1 MRTHFHSRIIGLA
14 VLCFLQTAKVGILSG
29 NETPILPNGGFETA
43 GERSDWPDFW
53 EPPKSGVTWE
63 TEAGNRFV
71 KLQSPS
77 PGELVTL
84 HRALPVP
91 PGAQALE
98 LTWKQRV
105 TGLKIGRKPWFDVR
119 MVVQFEDAEG
129 RLIEKQPKHPSASK
143 DTRGWVNRRTAFLV
157 PEKAAKLVVMPTLF
171 YPAAGI
177 LEVDDLAVN
186 LADPAPLL
194 AQEKIDEEVARE
206 HHVPAEEPKREKWP
220 SELRVQGNRLIDAK
234 GKEVWLQGLNAGGLE
249 TLPNDLQ
256 PVKSAVVAVE
266 DWKANI
272 VRLPVKG
279 SFWFGGSAYQA
290 DGGEAY
296 RQTVDHIINLV
307 ANRGAY
313 VALDLHHFRAPRE
326 EDARFW
332 KEAAARYKDHPA
344 VLFDLFNE
352 PHGTSWEVWRNGG
365 FVGDENA
372 AAVDETAFLSD
383 QEKAKNRGFQ
393 SVGMQGLIDAARG
406 TGAQNIV
413 IVGGLDWAYDL
424 TGIAEGH
431 TLDDRGGNGLM
442 LATHVYPWK
451 SDWAKK
457 FLHLA
462 EHYPIFVGEVGADVK
477 KMDFLPP
484 ERQEDPYTWVPD
496 MLGLIQD
503 YRLHWAG
510 WCFHPSATP
519 IMISD
524 WKYTPTPFWGQPAKD
539 ALAGKKFQTQK
550 MR

>member
-1 MRTHFHSRIIGLA
+1 MATLLFLLTSHIGI
-14 VLCFLQTAKVGILSG
+14 TAGKDAPL
-29 NETPILPNGGFETA
+29 LPNGDFESA
-43 GERSDWPDFW
+43 ERRSDWPDFW
-53 EPPKSGVTWE
+53 DNPKPGVTWE

-71 KLQSPS
+71 KLQSQA
-77 PGELVTL
+77 PGEKLTL
-84 HRALPVP
+84 HRSLPVP
-91 PGAQALE
+91 PGTQALE
-98 LTWKQRV
+98 LTWKERV
-105 TGLKIGRKPWFDVR
+105 TGLKAGRKPWFDIR
-119 MVVQFEDAEG
+119 MIVQFQDAEG
-129 RLIEKQPKHPSASK
+129 RVIEKQPKHPATSK
-143 DTRGWVNRRTAFLV
+143 DTKGWVNRRTSFLV
-157 PEKAAKLVVMPTLF
+157 PEKAAKIVVMPMLF
-171 YPAAGI
+171 YPAAGT
-177 LEVDDLAVN
+177 LEVDDLELN

-194 AQEKIDEEVARE
+194 AQEKIDEEVARAR
-206 HHVPAEEPKREKWP
+206 HVPAEEPKHENWP
-220 SELRVQGNRLIDAK
+220 NELRVQGNRLVDAK

-249 TLPNDLQ
+249 SVPHDLQ
-256 PVKSAVVAVE
+256 PVKSAVVGVE
-266 DWKANI
+266 EWKANV
-272 VRLPVKG
+272 VRLPVRG
-279 SFWFGGSAYQA
+279 SFWFGGSPHQD

-296 RQTVDHIINLV
+296 RKTVDHIINLV

-326 EDARFW
+326 EDVRFW

-365 FVGDENA
+365 FVGEENPGT
-372 AAVDETAFLSD
+372 VDETAFLD
-383 QEKAKNRGFQ
+383 EQEKAKNRGFQ

-406 TGAQNIV
+406 TGAKNIV

-424 TGIAEGH
+424 TGIAEGY
-431 TLDDRGGNGLM
+431 TLDDRGGNGIM

-457 FLHLA
+457 FLPLA

-477 KMDFLPP
+477 KMNFLPA

-496 MLGLIQD
+496 MLGVIQD
-503 YRLHWAG
+503 HRLHWAG

-524 WKYTPTPFWGQPAKD
+524 WKYTPTPFWGQQAKD
-539 ALAGKKFQTQK
+539 ALSGKKFQTQK

>member
-1 MRTHFHSRIIGLA
+1 MRFHPNCRIAALTALLFLMTSSIGIPAGKDAPL
-14 VLCFLQTAKVGILSG
+14 
-29 NETPILPNGGFETA
+29 LPNGDFESA
-43 GERSDWPDFW
+43 EQLSNWPDFW
-53 EPPKSGVTWE
+53 DNPKPGVTWE
-63 TEAGNRFV
+63 AEAGNRFV

-77 PGELVTL
+77 PGELVTI
-84 HRALPVP
+84 HRALPLP
-91 PGAQALE
+91 IGAQALE
-98 LTWKQRV
+98 LTWRQRV
-105 TGLKIGRKPWFDVR
+105 TGLKIGQKPWFDIR
-119 MVVQFEDAEG
+119 MIVQFQDAEG
-129 RLIEKQPKHPSASK
+129 HVIEKQPKHPATSK
-143 DTRGWVNRRTAFLV
+143 DTKGWVTRHTSFLV
-157 PEKAAKLVVMPTLF
+157 PEKATKLVVMPTLF
-171 YPAAGI
+171 HPAAGT
-177 LEVDDLAVN
+177 LEVDDLVLK

-206 HHVPAEEPKREKWP
+206 RHVPAEEPKREKWP
-220 SELRVQGNRLIDAK
+220 SELRVQGNRLVDAK

-249 TLPNDLQ
+249 TLPHDLQ
-256 PVKSAVVAVE
+256 PVKSAVVGVE
-266 DWKANI
+266 EWNANI

-279 SFWFGGSAYQA
+279 SFWFGGSAYQD

-296 RQTVDHIINLV
+296 RQTIDHIVNLV

-332 KEAAARYKDHPA
+332 KEVAARYKDHPA

-365 FVGDENA
+365 FVGDENSA
-372 AAVDETAFLSD
+372 TVDETAFLSD

-406 TGAQNIV
+406 TGAKNIV

-431 TLDDRGGNGLM
+431 TLDDRGGNGII

-457 FLHLA
+457 FLPLA

-477 KMDFLPP
+477 KMDFLPA

-503 YRLHWAG
+503 HRLHWAA
-510 WCFHPSATP
+510 WCFHPNATP

-539 ALAGKKFQTQK
+539 ALSGKKFQTQK